1 MFGLGGWL
9 LSAGSHAAEQ
19 TLRFAKAFRMYV
31 AQPRTFRLPAAQP
44 SAIQMHAA
52 QPKAFDLAAAQP
64 SVFRLPVAGFQTEL
78 DSEDIV
84 ARKIWTDNID
94 QAVDAMP
101 DGVFL
106 YKTGGI
112 WSATALTMDMIGPAF
127 ACTLSGGGLVE
138 DGATVTNPAFTAS
151 YTSTPT
157 TVTIHDTQNATPAT
171 VALPA
176 TSFTRT
182 GTYVFSGLDTSKTFT
197 LTASNGTTTVTDTE
211 AYTTAQRV
219 YYGAAT
225 PGTLNEAFMEA
236 LSSSVLKTSRS
247 GSYAFTVSSGQRCY
261 LVLPTAMGTP
271 TIVID
276 GFETAFTSLGTAN
289 NTNVNGVVIGY
300 TFWAS
305 DLFAGSDSFT
315 AVAS

>member
-9 LSAGSHAAEQ
+9 LSAGSQVAVQ
-19 TLRFAKAFRMYV
+19 TILFAKAFRMYV
-31 AQPRTFRLPAAQP
+31 AQPKKFVLPAAQP
-44 SAIQMHAA
+44 DAIRAHAA
-52 QPKAFDLAAAQP
+52 NPAAFTPYAAQP
-64 SVFRLPVAGFQTEL
+64 SAFTKPVAGFHTLLEN
-78 DSEDIV
+78 EETV
-84 ARKIWTDNID
+84 AKKIWTDDID
-94 QAVDAMP
+94 QAVDAMA

-112 WSATALTMDMIGPAF
+112 WSATTITQDMIGPAF

-171 VALPA
+171 VTLPA

-182 GTYVFSGLDTSKTFT
+182 GVYVFSGLGTTKTFT
-197 LTASNGTTTVTDTE
+197 LTANNATTSDTDT
-211 AYTTAQRV
+211 ATYTTAQRV
-219 YYGAAT
+219 YYGAAV

-247 GSYAFTVSSGQRCY
+247 GSYGFTVAAGERCW

-276 GFETAFTSLGTAN
+276 NFTTVFTSLGTAN
-289 NTNVNGVVIGY
+289 NTNASGVVIGY

-305 DLFAGSDSFT
+305 DIFGGNDSFT
-315 AVAS
+315 AVVT

>member
-1 MFGLGGWL
+1 MAFGLGGWL
-9 LSAGSHAAEQ
+9 LSVTGAAERA
-19 TLRFAKAFRMYV
+19 LAIAARFRVYV
-31 AQPRTFRLPAAQP
+31 AQPSAFQIEAAQP
-44 SAIQMHAA
+44 SPIAMKAA
-52 QPKAFDLAAAQP
+52 QPRAFAQLASQP
-64 SVFRLPVAGFQTEL
+64 RAFSQVVAGFQTDLEN
-78 DSEDIV
+78 EENV
-84 ARKIWTDNID
+84 AKKIWTDAID

-101 DGVFL
+101 DGVVL

-127 ACTLSGGGLVE
+127 AATLSGGGLVE
-138 DGATVTNPAFTAS
+138 DGGTVTNPAFTAS

-157 TVTIHDTQNATPAT
+157 SVTIHDTQNATPAT

-182 GTYVFSGLDTSKTFT
+182 GVYVFSGLGTTKTFT
-197 LTASNGTTTVTDTE
+197 LTASNATTSDTDT
-211 AYTTAQRV
+211 ATYTTAQRV

-225 PGTLNEAFMEA
+225 PGTYNEAFMEA

-247 GSYAFTVSSGQRCY
+247 GSYAFTVTAGQRCY

-276 GFETAFTSLGTAN
+276 GFETPFTSLGTAN
-289 NTNVNGVVIGY
+289 NTNANGVVIGY

>member
-9 LSAGSHAAEQ
+9 LSAGSQAAEQ

-31 AQPRTFRLPAAQP
+31 AQSRTFRLPAAQP

-64 SVFRLPVAGFQTEL
+64 SVFRIPVAGFQTEL

-84 ARKIWTDNID
+84 ARKIWTDDID
-94 QAVDAMP
+94 QDVDAMP

-151 YTSTPT
+151 YTSSPT
-157 TVTIHDTQNATPAT
+157 SVTIHDTQNATPAT

-182 GTYVFSGLDTSKTFT
+182 GSYAFSGLGTSKTFT
-197 LTASNGTTTVTDTE
+197 LTASNGTTTVTDTA
-211 AYTTAQRV
+211 AYTTGQRV

-225 PGTLNEAFMEA
+225 PGTHNAAFVQA
-236 LSSSVLKTSRS
+236 LASSVVTTTR
-247 GSYAFTVSSGQRCY
+247 ARTVTYTLTVGQRPY
-261 LVLPTAMGTP
+261 YFVPSGMSAPTA
-271 TIVID
+271 
-276 GFETAFTSLGTAN
+276 
-289 NTNVNGVVIGY
+289 VIGGFTY
-300 TFWAS
+300 TWTDLGAITVPNPQGAS
-305 DLFAGSDSFT
+305 IAGHLYAGDVAGASVT
-315 AVAS
+315 YQAVFS